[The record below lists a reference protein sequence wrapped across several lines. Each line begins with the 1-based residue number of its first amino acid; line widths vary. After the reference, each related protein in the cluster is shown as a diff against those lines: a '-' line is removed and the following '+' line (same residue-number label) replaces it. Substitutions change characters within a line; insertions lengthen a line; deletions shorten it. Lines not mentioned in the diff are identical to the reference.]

1 MSLKDYLGAA
11 ILVEGAVWKSA
22 DVPVLKSDNSCN
34 WLITLGRCEPHCS
47 GRGDGGSHEDCRKA
61 PASGGRQF
69 VFDAAEKLPASGGFR
84 RPCLLAKVVGC
95 DGVPDFCCMWVL
107 PLPLS
112 PHSSYLS
119 FSLSYLLFSLSYC
132 CCLLD
137 SATHSSGA
145 GEKPSQ
151 ARL

>member
-11 ILVEGAVWKSA
+11 ILIEGAVWKSA
-22 DVPVLKSDNSCN
+22 GVPVLKSDNSCN

-47 GRGDGGSHEDCRKA
+47 GRDGGSHE
-61 PASGGRQF
+61 GRLLR
-69 VFDAAEKLPASGGFR
+69 VEAGSLFDAAEKLPAGGGFR
-84 RPCLLAKVVGC
+84 RLCLLAKVVGR
-95 DGVPDFCCMWVL
+95 DGVPDFFCMWVL

-137 SATHSSGA
+137 SATRSSGA

-151 ARL
+151 ARP